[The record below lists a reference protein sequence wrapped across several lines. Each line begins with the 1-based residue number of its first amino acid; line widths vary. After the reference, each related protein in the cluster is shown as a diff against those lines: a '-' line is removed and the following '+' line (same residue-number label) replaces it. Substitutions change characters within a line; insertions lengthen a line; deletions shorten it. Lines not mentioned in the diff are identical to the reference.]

1 MIFIL
6 LNHQKEAFFFENDV
20 RYSFIKKLKH
30 TLYERFIRQNLS
42 FLLFLQPFLKYNTVM
57 AYSNNDL
64 ARFLDA
70 QNKLY
75 LTALSEISKG
85 KKETHWMWFIFPQIK
100 GLGKSDTAN
109 LYAIN
114 DLKEATDYL
123 EHPIL
128 GKHLIEISELLLTFK
143 MKSADGIFGDLDAR
157 KLRSCMTLFSLVENT
172 SPIFQEILD
181 AFFSG
186 ETDPVTLSIINS
198 TIKSVDE
205 SVTI

>member
-1 MIFIL
+1 
-6 LNHQKEAFFFENDV
+6 
-20 RYSFIKKLKH
+20 
-30 TLYERFIRQNLS
+30 
-42 FLLFLQPFLKYNTVM
+42 M

-64 ARFLDA
+64 TRFLDA

-75 LTALSEISKG
+75 LTAFSEITKG

-109 LYAIN
+109 YYAIN
-114 DLKEATDYL
+114 DLKEAAEFL

-143 MKSADGIFGDLDAR
+143 RKSADGILGDLDAR
-157 KLRSCMTLFSLVENT
+157 KLRSSMTLFFLVENT
-172 SPIFQEILD
+172 NPIFQNILD

-186 ETDPVTLSIINS
+186 ELDPVTLSIINS
-198 TIKSVDE
+198 TKKSSIE
-205 SVTI
+205 TTLA